1 MAAFGFT
8 PANNE
13 DFFSAGAKQQ
23 SRCKF
28 KSALS
33 GEEIRNFYEGL
44 IKGGDE
50 EPKSSKSE
58 FNKRT
63 NGRSRVSKP
72 KNRDSIRRQRRVGD
86 AEVQR
91 DQAGSAAPQGGG
103 EAEATPRERSD
114 SERCVELLGLRFLRC
129 AHTGDIPGLRDL
141 LSKGVDINFQDTY
154 LWTAIMCAS
163 WSGQRAAVKLL
174 LQHGAA
180 WVGVVD
186 MQGRDATH
194 LAVEAGHKDVLEEL
208 ENYGKHKPK
217 ETKSDSALQM
227 QWCEVC
233 GSSYSSSSLSS
244 HLSSTLHQF
253 SLHRPPPTPFY
264 CLPASSNSY
273 KMMLRSGW
281 TPGRGLGP
289 EGEGPHQPVPTVL
302 KRDQKGLGYGP
313 VKRAKVTHFQARD
326 RDAVKPPT
334 QVKEERIGKGKRKE
348 DSRRKEQRDKNWE
361 RDFRASFYL

>member
-1 MAAFGFT
+1 MFNTLSLDLVQLQPLHMAAFGFT

-141 LSKGVDINFQDTY
+141 LSKGVDINFQVQ
-154 LWTAIMCAS
+154 C
-163 WSGQRAAVKLL
+163 
-174 LQHGAA
+174 
-180 WVGVVD
+180 
-186 MQGRDATH
+186 
-194 LAVEAGHKDVLEEL
+194 
-208 ENYGKHKPK
+208 
-217 ETKSDSALQM
+217 
-227 QWCEVC
+227 
-233 GSSYSSSSLSS
+233 
-244 HLSSTLHQF
+244 
-253 SLHRPPPTPFY
+253 
-264 CLPASSNSY
+264 
-273 KMMLRSGW
+273 
-281 TPGRGLGP
+281 
-289 EGEGPHQPVPTVL
+289 
-302 KRDQKGLGYGP
+302 
-313 VKRAKVTHFQARD
+313 
-326 RDAVKPPT
+326 
-334 QVKEERIGKGKRKE
+334 
-348 DSRRKEQRDKNWE
+348 
-361 RDFRASFYL
+361 